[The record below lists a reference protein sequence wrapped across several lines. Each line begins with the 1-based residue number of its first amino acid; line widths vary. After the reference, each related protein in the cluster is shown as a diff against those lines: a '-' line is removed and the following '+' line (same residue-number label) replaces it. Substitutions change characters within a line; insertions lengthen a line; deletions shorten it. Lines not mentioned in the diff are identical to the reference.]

1 MKEAPLRGRVI
12 LKEKMNKKR
21 SFLRTAAAYPHM
33 VWSVLF
39 IVAPLIFVLYY
50 ALTKEDANGN
60 FYFSWSNITALA
72 GENYLPVFFRS
83 ICFAIVATAICLLL
97 AYPLAYF
104 LSKCKVSSQRMLI
117 MLVML
122 PMWMNLLIRTYSWM
136 NILETNG
143 LINNLLTAIGLP
155 NAQLLGNGAA
165 VVLGMVYNFLPYM
178 IMPIYTVMS
187 KIDSRY
193 LEAASDLGCNGR
205 QVMLRVVF
213 PLSVSGIISGIT
225 MVLVPSVSTFYI
237 SQKMGNGRFEMIGDT
252 IERQFMSNYD
262 YHMGATLSLVLM
274 VLIIICLAVM
284 NRFGDEEG
292 GVLV

>member
-1 MKEAPLRGRVI
+1 MT
-12 LKEKMNKKR
+12 KKR

-33 VWSVLF
+33 LWSLLF
-39 IVAPLIFVLYY
+39 IVVPLLFVLYY
-50 ALTKEDANGN
+50 ALTVENPDGS
-60 FYFSWSNITALA
+60 FSFSFSNITAL
-72 GENYLPVFFRS
+72 GSESYFPVFIRS
-83 ICFAIVATAICLLL
+83 ICFAVVATLICLLL
-97 AYPLAYF
+97 AYPLAYT
-104 LSKCKVSSQRMLI
+104 LSQCKVSSQRMLI

-143 LINNLLTAIGLP
+143 VINNFLASIGLP
-155 NAQLLGNGAA
+155 RMQLLGNAAA
-165 VVLGMVYNFLPYM
+165 VILGMVYNFLPYM
-178 IMPIYTVMS
+178 VLPIYTVMS
-187 KIDSRY
+187 KIDRRY
-193 LEAASDLGCNGR
+193 IEAAADLGCNGW
-205 QVMLRVVF
+205 QTMLRVIL
-213 PLSVSGIISGIT
+213 PLSASGVISGIT
-225 MVLVPSVSTFYI
+225 MVFVPSVSTFYI

-284 NRFGDEEG
+284 NRFGDEDG

>member
-1 MKEAPLRGRVI
+1 
-12 LKEKMNKKR
+12 MNKKR
-21 SFLRTAAAYPHM
+21 SFLRAAAAYPHI

-50 ALTKEDANGN
+50 ALTVENPDGS
-60 FYFSWSNITALA
+60 FSLSLSNLAALG
-72 GENYLPVFFRS
+72 GENYMMVFLRS
-83 ICFAIVATAICLLL
+83 ICFAVIATVICLLL

-104 LSKCKVSSQRMLI
+104 LSKCRVSSQRMLI

-136 NILETNG
+136 NILETTG
-143 LINNLLTAIGLP
+143 IINNFLKMLGLP
-155 NAQLLGNGAA
+155 QAQLLGNSGA
-165 VVLGMVYNFLPYM
+165 VILGMVYNFLPYM
-178 IMPIYTVMS
+178 ILPIYTVMS
-187 KIDSRY
+187 KIDTRY
-193 LEAASDLGCNGR
+193 LEAAADLGCNNA
-205 QVMLRVVF
+205 QTMLRVVL
-213 PLSVSGIISGIT
+213 PLSGSGIISGIT
-225 MVLVPSVSTFYI
+225 MVFVPSVSTFYI

-274 VLIIICLAVM
+274 GMIIICLAIM
-284 NRFGDEEG
+284 NRFGEKDG

>member
-1 MKEAPLRGRVI
+1 
-12 LKEKMNKKR
+12 MNKKR
-21 SFLRTAAAYPHM
+21 SFLHAAAAYPHM

-50 ALTKEDANGN
+50 ALTVENPDGS
-60 FYFSWSNITALA
+60 FSFSLSNLAAL
-72 GENYLPVFFRS
+72 GSENYMMVFLRS
-83 ICFAIVATAICLLL
+83 ICFAVIATVICLVL

-104 LSKCKVSSQRMLI
+104 LSKSRVSSQRMLI

-136 NILETNG
+136 NILETTG
-143 LINNLLTAIGLP
+143 IINNFLQAIGLP
-155 NAQLLGNGAA
+155 QAQLLGNSGA
-165 VVLGMVYNFLPYM
+165 VILGMVYNFLPYM
-178 IMPIYTVMS
+178 ILPIYTVMS
-187 KIDSRY
+187 KIDPRY
-193 LEAASDLGCNGR
+193 LEAAADLGCNNAMT
-205 QVMLRVVF
+205 MLRVVL

-225 MVLVPSVSTFYI
+225 MVFVPSVSTFYI

-274 VLIIICLAVM
+274 GMIIICLAVM
-284 NRFGDEEG
+284 NRFGEKDG

>member
-1 MKEAPLRGRVI
+1 
-12 LKEKMNKKR
+12 MNKKR
-21 SFLRTAAAYPHM
+21 SFLRAAAAYPHI

-50 ALTKEDANGN
+50 ALTVENPDGS
-60 FYFSWSNITALA
+60 FSLSLSNLAALG
-72 GENYLPVFFRS
+72 GENYMMVFLRS
-83 ICFAIVATAICLLL
+83 ICFAVIATVICLLL

-104 LSKCKVSSQRMLI
+104 LSKSRVSSQRMLI

-136 NILETNG
+136 NILETTG
-143 LINNLLTAIGLP
+143 IINNFLKMLGLP
-155 NAQLLGNGAA
+155 QAQLLGNSGA
-165 VVLGMVYNFLPYM
+165 VILGMVYNFLPYM
-178 IMPIYTVMS
+178 ILPIYTVMS
-187 KIDSRY
+187 KIDTRY
-193 LEAASDLGCNGR
+193 LEAAADLGCNNA
-205 QVMLRVVF
+205 QTMLRVVL
-213 PLSVSGIISGIT
+213 PLSGSGIISGIT
-225 MVLVPSVSTFYI
+225 MVFVPSVSTFYI

-274 VLIIICLAVM
+274 GMIIICLAIM
-284 NRFGDEEG
+284 NRFGEKDG